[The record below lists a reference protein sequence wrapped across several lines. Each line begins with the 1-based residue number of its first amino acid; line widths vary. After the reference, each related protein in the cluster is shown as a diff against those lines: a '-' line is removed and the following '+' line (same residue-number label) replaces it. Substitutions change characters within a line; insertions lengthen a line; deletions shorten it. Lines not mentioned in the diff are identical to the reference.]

1 MARGPIGHRREVKL
15 LRVGKET
22 HQRLMDLGEF
32 GDTMDKVVNK
42 LIDFYI
48 KNAGRAKSI

>member
-1 MARGPIGHRREVKL
+1 MARGPIGQRKEVKL
-15 LRVGKET
+15 VRVTTET

-32 GDTMDKVVNK
+32 GDSMDSVVSK

-48 KNAGRAKSI
+48 KNAGRR